1 MKKILTLLLALWML
15 TGCVAMAAENQL
27 VVGSTTAM
35 SGAFFTDLF
44 GSNTADMDVRAL
56 LHGYNLMS
64 WDHETG
70 TYQINDSV
78 VAGMAVSK
86 DAQNNRVYTFDLYGD
101 LKFSDGSAITAKD
114 YAFSILLTA
123 SPELAKLGGQS
134 AAGAILGMESYQSGK
149 SSVLRGVRLLSDTQ
163 MSITI
168 SKAYEPYFY
177 EMALFDYSPYPISVL
192 APGCKVV
199 DTEKGVGIV
208 NASGTGD
215 ALFTAGL
222 LQKTI
227 LDAATGYMSHPSVV
241 SGPYTLTSY
250 DAQRGTASFAINP
263 YYKGN
268 EDGEKPSIKT
278 IVYRSVANDEAID
291 LLLSGE
297 VDLLNKMVAADTVSK
312 GIQSI
317 ADQPFSVAN
326 YPRSGLSMI
335 SFSCERQTV
344 SSKAVRQAIASCFD
358 RDALVK
364 AYTGNF
370 GLKANGYFGI
380 GQWMYQLA
388 AGTIQPPVV
397 DLPANATAKET
408 AAYEKTVAQW
418 DALSL
423 DKLKDYPLDLD
434 QAAKLLD
441 QDEWRLGKDGIRAK
455 KIDGKTVALDLTLI
469 YPEGNAVGDALNAT
483 LAENLAAI
491 GVRLTVKAVPMN
503 ELLDIYYRRVAR
515 DCDMIYLATN
525 FGTVFDPSTTYSTDE
540 AYVKTVNRTGIRD
553 KKLAQLAVDMRK
565 TEPGDV
571 LSYCQKWVA
580 FQERWTEVL
589 PAIPVY
595 SNVYF
600 DFYTTRLQNYR
611 VTENQTWTQ
620 AIVGAT
626 LTQTAE

>member
-78 VAGMAVSK
+78 VAGMAVSR

-134 AAGAILGMESYQSGK
+134 AAVGAILGMDAYQSGK

-208 NASGTGD
+208 NASGTGG
-215 ALFTAGL
+215 AIFTADL

-250 DAQRGTASFAINP
+250 DAQSATASFAINP

-268 EDGEKPSIKT
+268 EDGEKPTIET

-297 VDLLNKMVAADTVSK
+297 VDLLNKMVAADTISK
-312 GIQSI
+312 GIQST
-317 ADQPFSVAN
+317 ADQPFAVAN

-344 SSKAVRQAIASCFD
+344 SGKAVRQAIASCFD

-388 AGTIQPPVV
+388 AGTIQPP

-455 KIDGKTVALDLTLI
+455 KIDGKTVTLDLTLI

-483 LAENLAAI
+483 LTENLASI

-525 FGTVFDPSTTYSTDE
+525 FGTIFDPSTTYSTDA
-540 AYVKTVNRTGIRD
+540 AYEKTVNRTGIRD

>member
-1 MKKILTLLLALWML
+1 
-15 TGCVAMAAENQL
+15 
-27 VVGSTTAM
+27 
-35 SGAFFTDLF
+35 
-44 GSNTADMDVRAL
+44 
-56 LHGYNLMS
+56 
-64 WDHETG
+64 
-70 TYQINDSV
+70 
-78 VAGMAVSK
+78 
-86 DAQNNRVYTFDLYGD
+86 
-101 LKFSDGSAITAKD
+101 
-114 YAFSILLTA
+114 
-123 SPELAKLGGQS
+123 
-134 AAGAILGMESYQSGK
+134 
-149 SSVLRGVRLLSDTQ
+149 
-163 MSITI
+163 
-168 SKAYEPYFY
+168 
-177 EMALFDYSPYPISVL
+177 
-192 APGCKVV
+192 
-199 DTEKGVGIV
+199 
-208 NASGTGD
+208 
-215 ALFTAGL
+215 
-222 LQKTI
+222 
-227 LDAATGYMSHPSVV
+227 
-241 SGPYTLTSY
+241 
-250 DAQRGTASFAINP
+250 
-263 YYKGN
+263 
-268 EDGEKPSIKT
+268 
-278 IVYRSVANDEAID
+278 
-291 LLLSGE
+291 
-297 VDLLNKMVAADTVSK
+297 MVAADTISK
-312 GIQSI
+312 GIQST

-380 GQWMYQLA
+380 GQWMYQLT
-388 AGTIQPPVV
+388 AGTIQPPVA

-441 QDEWRLGKDGIRAK
+441 QDGWRLGKDGLRAK

-483 LAENLAAI
+483 LTENLAAI

-503 ELLDIYYRRVAR
+503 ELLDIYYRRTAR

-525 FGTVFDPSTTYSTDE
+525 FGTVFDPSTTYSTDA

-553 KKLAQLAVDMRK
+553 SKLYQLAVDMRK

>member
-15 TGCVAMAAENQL
+15 TGCVAMAAGNQL

-44 GSNTADMDVRAL
+44 GSNTADIDVRAL

-78 VAGMAVSK
+78 VAGMAVSR

-134 AAGAILGMESYQSGK
+134 AAVGAILGMDAYQSGK

-208 NASGTGD
+208 NAGGTGD
-215 ALFTAGL
+215 AIFTAGL

-250 DAQRGTASFAINP
+250 DAQSGTASFAINP

-268 EDGEKPSIKT
+268 EDGEKPTIET

-297 VDLLNKMVAADTVSK
+297 VDLLNKMVAADTISK
-312 GIQSI
+312 GIQST

-344 SSKAVRQAIASCFD
+344 SGKAVRQAIASCFD

-483 LAENLAAI
+483 L
-491 GVRLTVKAVPMN
+491 T
-503 ELLDIYYRRVAR
+503 
-515 DCDMIYLATN
+515 
-525 FGTVFDPSTTYSTDE
+525 
-540 AYVKTVNRTGIRD
+540 
-553 KKLAQLAVDMRK
+553 
-565 TEPGDV
+565 
-571 LSYCQKWVA
+571 
-580 FQERWTEVL
+580 
-589 PAIPVY
+589 
-595 SNVYF
+595 
-600 DFYTTRLQNYR
+600 
-611 VTENQTWTQ
+611 
-620 AIVGAT
+620 
-626 LTQTAE
+626 

>member
-15 TGCVAMAAENQL
+15 TGCVAMAAGNQL

-44 GSNTADMDVRAL
+44 GSNTADIDVRAL

-64 WDHETG
+64 WDNETG

-78 VAGMAVSK
+78 VAGMAVSR

-134 AAGAILGMESYQSGK
+134 AAVGAILGMDAYQSGK

-208 NASGTGD
+208 NASGT
-215 ALFTAGL
+215 
-222 LQKTI
+222 
-227 LDAATGYMSHPSVV
+227 
-241 SGPYTLTSY
+241 
-250 DAQRGTASFAINP
+250 ASFAINP

-268 EDGEKPSIKT
+268 EDGEKPTIET
-278 IVYRSVANDEAID
+278 IVYRTVANDEAID

-297 VDLLNKMVAADTVSK
+297 VDLLNKMVAADTISK
-312 GIQSI
+312 GIQST
-317 ADQPFSVAN
+317 ADQPFAVAN

-344 SSKAVRQAIASCFD
+344 SGKAVRQAIASCFD

-571 LSYCQKWVA
+571 LSYCRKWVA

>member
-44 GSNTADMDVRAL
+44 GSNTADIDVRAL

-64 WDHETG
+64 WDNETG

-78 VAGMAVSK
+78 VAGMAVSR

-134 AAGAILGMESYQSGK
+134 AAVGAILGMDAYQSGK

-208 NASGTGD
+208 NASGTGT
-215 ALFTAGL
+215 AIFTAGL

-241 SGPYTLTSY
+241 SGPYTLTRY
-250 DAQRGTASFAINP
+250 DAQSGTASFAINP

-268 EDGEKPSIKT
+268 EDGEKPTIET

-297 VDLLNKMVAADTVSK
+297 VDLLNKMVAADTISK
-312 GIQSI
+312 GIQST

-326 YPRSGLSMI
+326 YPRSGLSLI

-344 SSKAVRQAIASCFD
+344 SSKAVRQAIANCFD

-364 AYTGNF
+364 AYT
-370 GLKANGYFGI
+370 
-380 GQWMYQLA
+380 
-388 AGTIQPPVV
+388 
-397 DLPANATAKET
+397 ATS
-408 AAYEKTVAQW
+408 V
-418 DALSL
+418 
-423 DKLKDYPLDLD
+423 
-434 QAAKLLD
+434 
-441 QDEWRLGKDGIRAK
+441 
-455 KIDGKTVALDLTLI
+455 
-469 YPEGNAVGDALNAT
+469 
-483 LAENLAAI
+483 
-491 GVRLTVKAVPMN
+491 
-503 ELLDIYYRRVAR
+503 
-515 DCDMIYLATN
+515 
-525 FGTVFDPSTTYSTDE
+525 
-540 AYVKTVNRTGIRD
+540 
-553 KKLAQLAVDMRK
+553 
-565 TEPGDV
+565 
-571 LSYCQKWVA
+571 
-580 FQERWTEVL
+580 
-589 PAIPVY
+589 
-595 SNVYF
+595 
-600 DFYTTRLQNYR
+600 
-611 VTENQTWTQ
+611 
-620 AIVGAT
+620 
-626 LTQTAE
+626 

>member
-15 TGCVAMAAENQL
+15 TGCVAMAAGNQL

-44 GSNTADMDVRAL
+44 GSNTADIDVRAL

-78 VAGMAVSK
+78 VAGMAVSR

-134 AAGAILGMESYQSGK
+134 AAVGAILGMDAYQSGK

-199 DTEKGVGIV
+199 GTEKGVGIV
-208 NASGTGD
+208 NAGGTGT
-215 ALFTAGL
+215 AIFTAGL

-250 DAQRGTASFAINP
+250 DAQSGTASFAINP

-268 EDGEKPSIKT
+268 EDGEKPTIET

-297 VDLLNKMVAADTVSK
+297 VDLLNKMVAADTISK
-312 GIQSI
+312 GIQST

-344 SSKAVRQAIASCFD
+344 SSKAVRQAIANCFD
-358 RDALVK
+358 RDAL
-364 AYTGNF
+364 
-370 GLKANGYFGI
+370 
-380 GQWMYQLA
+380 
-388 AGTIQPPVV
+388 
-397 DLPANATAKET
+397 
-408 AAYEKTVAQW
+408 
-418 DALSL
+418 
-423 DKLKDYPLDLD
+423 
-434 QAAKLLD
+434 
-441 QDEWRLGKDGIRAK
+441 
-455 KIDGKTVALDLTLI
+455 
-469 YPEGNAVGDALNAT
+469 NAT
-483 LAENLAAI
+483 LTENLAAI

-503 ELLDIYYRRVAR
+503 ELLDIYYRRVER

-525 FGTVFDPSTTYSTDE
+525 FGTVFDPSTTYSTDA

>member
-1 MKKILTLLLALWML
+1 MTLTSSDAEKVYDGTALTKNEVKVTSGSFAEGEGATYDV
-15 TGCVAMAAENQL
+15 TGSQT
-27 VVGSTTAM
+27 VVGSSENTFTYTLNGNTKAENYTIETKSGTLTVTDRVEKYVIELEGNDGNKQYDGEALTVNGFKTLTATVNGQKYTVSGLDATATKTDVNGKTTFNV
-35 SGAFFTDLF
+35 SGKA
-44 GSNTADMDVRAL
+44 
-56 LHGYNLMS
+56 
-64 WDHETG
+64 
-70 TYQINDSV
+70 V
-78 VAGMAVSK
+78 VK
-86 DAQNNRVYTFDLYGD
+86 DASDNDVTSQFDVTTKPGTL
-101 LKFSDGSAITAKD
+101 
-114 YAFSILLTA
+114 
-123 SPELAKLGGQS
+123 
-134 AAGAILGMESYQSGK
+134 
-149 SSVLRGVRLLSDTQ
+149 
-163 MSITI
+163 TI
-168 SKAYEPYFY
+168 SKRN
-177 EMALFDYSPYPISVL
+177 V
-192 APGCKVV
+192 
-199 DTEKGVGIV
+199 
-208 NASGTGD
+208 
-215 ALFTAGL
+215 
-222 LQKTI
+222 
-227 LDAATGYMSHPSVV
+227 
-241 SGPYTLTSY
+241 TLTSATDSKVY
-250 DAQRGTASFAINP
+250 DGTPLTNGMVTVTGEGFVAGEVTDIKATGSVKDVSEGEVTNAITFT
-263 YYKGN
+263 KGEKFN
-268 EDGEKPSIKT
+268 EDNYAIEKKEGKLSITPRKVTLTSATLIKDFDGTPLKNGDTPVTETFGTEKAFPDGEGVTYTFTGS
-278 IVYRSVANDEAID
+278 
-291 LLLSGE
+291 
-297 VDLLNKMVAADTVSK
+297 
-312 GIQSI
+312 
-317 ADQPFSVAN
+317 
-326 YPRSGLSMI
+326 
-335 SFSCERQTV
+335 QTNAG
-344 SSKAVRQAIASCFD
+344 SSKNMFTYAWNEG
-358 RDALVK
+358 
-364 AYTGNF
+364 TGNF

-397 DLPANATAKET
+397 DLPANATAKEI

-483 LAENLAAI
+483 LAENLASI

-503 ELLDIYYRRVAR
+503 ELLDIYYRRAAR

>member
-168 SKAYEPYFY
+168 SKDYEPYFY

-215 ALFTAGL
+215 AIFTADL

-268 EDGEKPSIKT
+268 EDGEKPTIET

-344 SSKAVRQAIASCFD
+344 SGKAVRQAIARCFD

-370 GLKANGYFGI
+370 GLKADGYFGI
-380 GQWMYQLA
+380 GQWMYQLT
-388 AGTIQPPVV
+388 AGTIQPPVA

-408 AAYEKTVAQW
+408 AAYEKTVSQW

-441 QDEWRLGKDGIRAK
+441 QDGWRLGKDGIRAK

-483 LAENLAAI
+483 LTENLAAI

-503 ELLDIYYRRVAR
+503 ELLDIYYRRTAR

-525 FGTVFDPSTTYSTDE
+525 FGTVFDPSTTYSTDA

-553 KKLAQLAVDMRK
+553 SKLYQLAVDMRK

>member
-15 TGCVAMAAENQL
+15 TGCVAMAAGNQL

-78 VAGMAVSK
+78 VAGMAVSR

-134 AAGAILGMESYQSGK
+134 AAVGAILGMDAYQSGK

-215 ALFTAGL
+215 AIFTAGL

-241 SGPYTLTSY
+241 SGPYTLTRY

-268 EDGEKPSIKT
+268 EDGEKPTIET
-278 IVYRSVANDEAID
+278 IVYRTVANDEAID

-297 VDLLNKMVAADTVSK
+297 VDLLNKMVAADTISK
-312 GIQSI
+312 GIQST

-344 SSKAVRQAIASCFD
+344 SGKAVRQAIARCFD

-408 AAYEKTVAQW
+408 AAYEKTVA
-418 DALSL
+418 
-423 DKLKDYPLDLD
+423 
-434 QAAKLLD
+434 
-441 QDEWRLGKDGIRAK
+441 
-455 KIDGKTVALDLTLI
+455 
-469 YPEGNAVGDALNAT
+469 
-483 LAENLAAI
+483 
-491 GVRLTVKAVPMN
+491 
-503 ELLDIYYRRVAR
+503 
-515 DCDMIYLATN
+515 
-525 FGTVFDPSTTYSTDE
+525 
-540 AYVKTVNRTGIRD
+540 
-553 KKLAQLAVDMRK
+553 
-565 TEPGDV
+565 
-571 LSYCQKWVA
+571 
-580 FQERWTEVL
+580 
-589 PAIPVY
+589 
-595 SNVYF
+595 
-600 DFYTTRLQNYR
+600 
-611 VTENQTWTQ
+611 
-620 AIVGAT
+620 
-626 LTQTAE
+626 

>member
-15 TGCVAMAAENQL
+15 TGCVAMAAGNQL

-44 GSNTADMDVRAL
+44 GSNTADIDVRAL

-78 VAGMAVSK
+78 VAGMAVSR

-134 AAGAILGMESYQSGK
+134 AAVGAILGMDAYRSGK

-215 ALFTAGL
+215 AIFTAGL

-241 SGPYTLTSY
+241 SGPYTLTRY

-268 EDGEKPSIKT
+268 EDGEKPTIET
-278 IVYRSVANDEAID
+278 IVYRTVANDEAID

-297 VDLLNKMVAADTVSK
+297 VDLLNKMVAADTISK
-312 GIQSI
+312 GIQST

-344 SSKAVRQAIASCFD
+344 SGKAVRQAIASCFD

-388 AGTIQPPVV
+388 AGTIQPPVA

-408 AAYEKTVAQW
+408 AAYEKTVA
-418 DALSL
+418 
-423 DKLKDYPLDLD
+423 
-434 QAAKLLD
+434 
-441 QDEWRLGKDGIRAK
+441 
-455 KIDGKTVALDLTLI
+455 
-469 YPEGNAVGDALNAT
+469 
-483 LAENLAAI
+483 
-491 GVRLTVKAVPMN
+491 
-503 ELLDIYYRRVAR
+503 
-515 DCDMIYLATN
+515 
-525 FGTVFDPSTTYSTDE
+525 
-540 AYVKTVNRTGIRD
+540 
-553 KKLAQLAVDMRK
+553 
-565 TEPGDV
+565 
-571 LSYCQKWVA
+571 
-580 FQERWTEVL
+580 
-589 PAIPVY
+589 
-595 SNVYF
+595 
-600 DFYTTRLQNYR
+600 
-611 VTENQTWTQ
+611 
-620 AIVGAT
+620 
-626 LTQTAE
+626 

>member
-15 TGCVAMAAENQL
+15 TGCVAMAAGNQL

-56 LHGYNLMS
+56 LHGYNLMC

-78 VAGMAVSK
+78 VAGMAVSR

-134 AAGAILGMESYQSGK
+134 AAVGAILGMDAYQSGK

-208 NASGTGD
+208 NASGAGN
-215 ALFTAGL
+215 AIFTADL

-268 EDGEKPSIKT
+268 EDGEKPTIET

-297 VDLLNKMVAADTVSK
+297 VDLLNKMVAADTISK
-312 GIQSI
+312 GIQST
-317 ADQPFSVAN
+317 ADQPFAVAN

-397 DLPANATAKET
+397 DLPANATAKEI

-483 LAENLAAI
+483 LTENLAAI
-491 GVRLTVKAVPMN
+491 GRSDERAAGYLLPPCGARLRHDLSGD
-503 ELLDIYYRRVAR
+503 ELRHRLQ
-515 DCDMIYLATN
+515 
-525 FGTVFDPSTTYSTDE
+525 PE
-540 AYVKTVNRTGIRD
+540 H
-553 KKLAQLAVDMRK
+553 
-565 TEPGDV
+565 DV
-571 LSYCQKWVA
+571 LDGRGLREDRQPHGHS
-580 FQERWTEVL
+580 R
-589 PAIPVY
+589 
-595 SNVYF
+595 
-600 DFYTTRLQNYR
+600 
-611 VTENQTWTQ
+611 
-620 AIVGAT
+620 
-626 LTQTAE
+626 

>member
-1 MKKILTLLLALWML
+1 MH
-15 TGCVAMAAENQL
+15 CAAA
-27 VVGSTTAM
+27 T
-35 SGAFFTDLF
+35 
-44 GSNTADMDVRAL
+44 
-56 LHGYNLMS
+56 
-64 WDHETG
+64 
-70 TYQINDSV
+70 
-78 VAGMAVSK
+78 
-86 DAQNNRVYTFDLYGD
+86 
-101 LKFSDGSAITAKD
+101 
-114 YAFSILLTA
+114 TA

-134 AAGAILGMESYQSGK
+134 AAVGAILGMESYQSGK

-250 DAQRGTASFAINP
+250 DAQRGTASFAVNP

-344 SSKAVRQAIASCFD
+344 SGKAVRQAIARCFD

-380 GQWMYQLA
+380 GQWMYQLT
-388 AGTIQPPVV
+388 AGTIQPPVA

-423 DKLKDYPLDLD
+423 DKLRDYPLDLD
-434 QAAKLLD
+434 QAAKLLE
-441 QDEWRLGKDGIRAK
+441 QDGWRLGKDGLRAK

-483 LAENLAAI
+483 LTENLASI

-503 ELLDIYYRRVAR
+503 ELLDIYYRRAAR

-525 FGTVFDPSTTYSTDE
+525 FGTVFDPSTTYSTDA

-553 KKLAQLAVDMRK
+553 KKLYQLAVDMRK

>member
-215 ALFTAGL
+215 AIFTADL

-250 DAQRGTASFAINP
+250 DAQRGTASFAVNP

-268 EDGEKPSIKT
+268 EDGEKPSIET

-344 SSKAVRQAIASCFD
+344 SGKAVRQAIARCFD

-380 GQWMYQLA
+380 GQWMYQLT
-388 AGTIQPPVV
+388 AGTIQPPVA

-423 DKLKDYPLDLD
+423 DRLKDYPLDLD
-434 QAAKLLD
+434 QAAKLLE
-441 QDEWRLGKDGIRAK
+441 QDGWRLGKDGLRAK

-483 LAENLAAI
+483 LTENLAAI

-503 ELLDIYYRRVAR
+503 ELLDIYYRRAAR

-525 FGTVFDPSTTYSTDE
+525 FGTVFDPSTTYSTDA

-553 KKLAQLAVDMRK
+553 SKLYQLAVDMRK

-611 VTENQTWTQ
+611 VTETQTWTQ

>member
-215 ALFTAGL
+215 AMFTADL

-344 SSKAVRQAIASCFD
+344 SSKAVRQAIARCFD

-380 GQWMYQLA
+380 GQWMYQLT

-408 AAYEKTVAQW
+408 AAYDKTVAQW

-441 QDEWRLGKDGIRAK
+441 QDGWRLGKDGLRAK

-483 LAENLAAI
+483 LTENLAAI

-503 ELLDIYYRRVAR
+503 ELLDIYYRRAAR

-525 FGTVFDPSTTYSTDE
+525 FGTVFDPSTTYSTDA

-553 KKLAQLAVDMRK
+553 SKLYQLAVDMRK

>member
-15 TGCVAMAAENQL
+15 TGCVAMAAGNQL

-44 GSNTADMDVRAL
+44 GSNTADIDVRAL

-78 VAGMAVSK
+78 VAGMAVSR

-134 AAGAILGMESYQSGK
+134 AAVGAILGMDAYQSGK

-177 EMALFDYSPYPISVL
+177 EMALFDYSPYPINVL

-208 NASGTGD
+208 NAGGTGG
-215 ALFTAGL
+215 AIFTAGL

-250 DAQRGTASFAINP
+250 DAQRGTASFAVNP

-268 EDGEKPSIKT
+268 EDGEKPTIET

-312 GIQSI
+312 GIQST

-344 SSKAVRQAIASCFD
+344 S
-358 RDALVK
+358 
-364 AYTGNF
+364 G
-370 GLKANGYFGI
+370 
-380 GQWMYQLA
+380 
-388 AGTIQPPVV
+388 
-397 DLPANATAKET
+397 
-408 AAYEKTVAQW
+408 
-418 DALSL
+418 
-423 DKLKDYPLDLD
+423 
-434 QAAKLLD
+434 
-441 QDEWRLGKDGIRAK
+441 
-455 KIDGKTVALDLTLI
+455 
-469 YPEGNAVGDALNAT
+469 
-483 LAENLAAI
+483 
-491 GVRLTVKAVPMN
+491 
-503 ELLDIYYRRVAR
+503 
-515 DCDMIYLATN
+515 
-525 FGTVFDPSTTYSTDE
+525 
-540 AYVKTVNRTGIRD
+540 
-553 KKLAQLAVDMRK
+553 
-565 TEPGDV
+565 
-571 LSYCQKWVA
+571 
-580 FQERWTEVL
+580 
-589 PAIPVY
+589 
-595 SNVYF
+595 
-600 DFYTTRLQNYR
+600 
-611 VTENQTWTQ
+611 
-620 AIVGAT
+620 
-626 LTQTAE
+626 

>member
-134 AAGAILGMESYQSGK
+134 AAVGAILGMESYQSGK

-215 ALFTAGL
+215 ALFTADL

-227 LDAATGYMSHPSVV
+227 LDA
-241 SGPYTLTSY
+241 
-250 DAQRGTASFAINP
+250 ASFAINP

-278 IVYRSVANDEAID
+278 NVYRTVANDEAID

-344 SSKAVRQAIASCFD
+344 SGKAVRQAIARCFD

-380 GQWMYQLA
+380 GQWMYQLT
-388 AGTIQPPVV
+388 AGTIQPPVA

-441 QDEWRLGKDGIRAK
+441 QDGWRLGKDGLRAK

-483 LAENLAAI
+483 LTENLAAI

-503 ELLDIYYRRVAR
+503 ELLDIYYRRAAR

-525 FGTVFDPSTTYSTDE
+525 FGTVFDPSTTYSTDA

-553 KKLAQLAVDMRK
+553 SKLYQLAVDMRK